1 MLQNTAWGLVLSR
14 FSRLGSVG
22 AQQFVRADDEIKG
35 VVGRHDGQHQHIVG
49 GHIAIPGVKAP
60 GHRYGVHDA
69 RHGCLPVIGTH
80 WGGSPG
86 SGVTQGSP
94 RQERLGVHTSP

>member
-35 VVGRHDGQHQHIVG
+35 VVGRHDGQRQDDGADAHPATPDPAAEAATAASPVFDVAAFILVIESHASS
-49 GHIAIPGVKAP
+49 IA
-60 GHRYGVHDA
+60 
-69 RHGCLPVIGTH
+69 
-80 WGGSPG
+80 
-86 SGVTQGSP
+86 
-94 RQERLGVHTSP
+94 